1 MPSFRHLTHWYIN
14 WVLSCLNCG
23 LSLLNF
29 LQLCGLLFTKECC
42 LCITM
47 VSSFSFIAFTIMC
60 LVPGS
65 SCRGANEE
73 AEVEAVHACVANICS
88 QVGFGLFQLVK
99 RRIEETH
106 LRVCCFH
113 VCVSEREREGQALF
127 GEDSLENHTDLVLNY
142 GRANQTVATMWS
154 SPIKFQDLFFI
165 MEGKRKVF
173 VNPESVGAVCF
184 GPHPLAQTAIA
195 F

>member
-1 MPSFRHLTHWYIN
+1 
-14 WVLSCLNCG
+14 
-23 LSLLNF
+23 
-29 LQLCGLLFTKECC
+29 
-42 LCITM
+42 
-47 VSSFSFIAFTIMC
+47 MC

-113 VCVSEREREGQALF
+113 VCVSERERERGKLYLVK
-127 GEDSLENHTDLVLNY
+127 DSLENHTDLVLTY
-142 GRANQTVATMWS
+142 GRANQTVATM
-154 SPIKFQDLFFI
+154 
-165 MEGKRKVF
+165 
-173 VNPESVGAVCF
+173 
-184 GPHPLAQTAIA
+184 
-195 F
+195 